1 MAKRLFTLA
10 IMSILAL
17 SAWADNTYVTPT
29 TRTATDEL
37 FRLER
42 QGDHAVY
49 FISGGSFLKSN
60 TLGATGSDE
69 LTNTWQVNADDRYI
83 GFTLPTGITFQQ
95 GDIITVT
102 GGLNGNYGSGRG
114 FTFKDGTSDASF
126 SKVVDVESSY
136 KANKRTTVSYTLTEG
151 DAIIGKSSLYVYRAG
166 TNAYVEKVT
175 ITRSGADDMVPEAV
189 SEKTWDLFS
198 LAQTN
203 NRSGNYYNHSAVNEN
218 LFYAKEMREFKQS
231 SNPLR
236 WGLQMTSEATNE
248 FDFTTAEKCLG
259 FMLPA
264 GTHYITV
271 YYVGNINLKVKT
283 GTSTTTLTGTEGTN
297 GADGSSCLVY
307 SYTRENFDT
316 PVFITRNG
324 SSNTTITKI
333 IVSESNTVTEI
344 ASVNISGLTV
354 PVKDENLK
362 TLSDLSTETEGVT
375 ISCITWNPE
384 ATIAAAN
391 TIYTATITM
400 TANTSYQ
407 FASEVSANAISEKNA
422 SVTRNSDT
430 QISVAYTFD
439 ATSADL
445 TDISS
450 ATVTLSQNSFPYT
463 GEAQAPT
470 INSVVLNEITLTAN
484 DDYTVDI
491 TGQTIVGN
499 YTATVTGIGA
509 YTGTAT
515 ANWSITQATNTLS
528 GTLSIE
534 GWTYGSAANSPSG
547 VTAAFGDVAYKYS
560 DAVDGTYG
568 TYEEKVN
575 GAVGTWWVKAY
586 VDGTDNYTA
595 VESDAVSFTIS
606 PATPVNP
613 TLTVT
618 QPSKGG
624 TIAADHS
631 GEVASGTQVTITVT
645 PTDGYQI
652 KSGTLKY
659 TYNDGE
665 DHEVAIDENTKTFS
679 MPAYNINVTA
689 EFEPITFTISYYGL
703 EGANLGG
710 MNPENYT
717 VETDDF
723 TLINPTKDNA
733 EFAGW
738 TGTELN
744 AASTS
749 VTISKGSTGNREY
762 TATWTDSTPTSYT
775 LTPTVSGNGE
785 IHVVANNTT
794 TKIDSATE
802 YDAGTQ
808 VQLVAVPNDGYQ
820 LSTWSGD
827 LANNDIPSSIWLN
840 AKNMTSNVNLTAT
853 FVAQPETVESISE
866 SRSWTFGSF
875 AAGTKLSGTKTYHY
889 NGLYICGHNQNHQN
903 LAGIETAGSN
913 SVAFEDGPTVNY
925 QNYLWLAGGQ
935 SPNNAGAE
943 PNVFVRDYVAF
954 KVAVPGTVYVYM
966 GGKTNNYCRIY
977 SGGTLKTT
985 DTALT
990 SDNTP
995 GQYKASVAAGEV
1007 VRIGTNSGAA
1017 YIYAIAFVPASYT
1030 FKATSGSNGSITVM
1044 KGEDDVTEAVAT
1056 EGGSTYNYGTSFT
1069 LTATANDGY
1078 HFVNWTDGEESVISI
1093 SNPYTISSL
1102 SANTTLKANFEADA
1116 HVHNFNYTVG
1126 TGDNTNILTATCQNT
1141 SCNLTE
1147 SKATLTLTADGGT
1160 YNGSAFSASTNL
1172 DVFNSA
1178 TGLGATVSINYTG
1191 DNSYNSTDAPANAG
1205 TYIATA
1211 TVTIG
1216 DTNYTLNKS
1225 FTIAKASI
1233 TELTITE
1240 LDAPVKGTALDT
1252 EVVCSTTG
1260 IESASVV
1267 WKKGET
1273 DATGNAEAST
1283 VYTAI
1288 VTLTASS
1295 NYVFAESPTVNAIS
1309 EKAGAVT
1316 RNNDT
1321 QISVAYTFDATTADD
1336 PVTHT
1341 LTVNVDDASHGSV
1354 TIIVAGE
1361 AASSGVAVAEGAS
1374 VSVTATANSGYTFKN
1389 WGNTELTANPYN
1401 FTMGTSDVNLTATF
1415 EEESKVNAEQTWTFN
1430 SITTGTQYKS
1440 IVEIGNG
1447 LYIRGSNGR
1456 SLSVSESDA
1465 AETITFSDNHEE
1477 EVSKT
1482 LVAANVPN
1490 GNAPTTAGNANGILG
1505 TIALNIN
1512 TAGTLYIK
1520 LKAGNFDNHTDNP
1533 RLRLQNSLGTLN
1545 QVTPTDGTTI
1555 HELKYSFENASVAYL
1570 NTAGNIFLNI
1580 YAIRFVP
1587 TPEATITAD
1596 ATQSKTYNGT
1606 AQALTASASAG
1617 GVTITYYTNADHS
1630 EGETTTAPTNAGTYY
1645 AIVSQS
1651 DANYTSTPV
1660 NVTFTILPKDL
1671 TITAMNQT
1679 VSIGGSIT
1687 EGVGLVTTNGL
1698 VEGDELTGI
1707 TLDAS
1712 STEAA
1717 TESGTIT
1724 PSNAVIKNSASNY
1737 NISYVT
1743 GTLTVVAGTQSYNIV
1758 VPSAVNGNSVSAN
1771 PTSATEGTGIT
1782 LTITTAE
1789 NYTLSSI
1796 NADNNVELSGSGE
1809 TRTFTMPAANVTI
1822 TATWTINQADTGDNA
1837 TSETYT
1843 VTETGGIEVS
1853 SVTTNINSSSITI
1866 PAKVGSANVTSIA
1879 NDAFDNV
1886 AKENIRS
1893 IDLSA
1898 TSITGVT
1905 VNRSS
1910 GIFNGFPEET
1920 MIYMPAGNTEAS
1932 GQKNVIIGGTC
1943 SDFVMT
1949 DEKSYNIPTSFTAM
1963 SATLSRSF
1971 TSDVTCT
1978 LCLPYAIPAATIA
1991 SFGKIY
1997 YFSGINGTTIQMT
2010 EQTGDLEANTPYI
2023 FVPNN
2028 AATGI
2033 TTTGSISVSMSDA
2046 ETHNNTAK
2054 FTFKG
2059 VYEHKVFSSTEISS
2073 GVYGFAA
2080 DADHGA
2086 ASVGQFVKASN
2097 GAWTEG
2103 MRAYLEYSEGDLTGT
2118 ASTRG
2123 EGLPDVLNV
2132 VLIHANGST
2141 TNIGRLELMT
2151 AEDGSPVY
2159 NLNGQRVDNSYK
2171 GLVIKNGKKVVVK

>member
-10 IMSILAL
+10 IMTILAL

-102 GGLNGNYGSGRG
+102 GGLNGNYSSGRG

-231 SNPLR
+231 SDPLR

-547 VTAAFGDVAYKYS
+547 VTAAFGTVAYKYS
-560 DAVDGTYG
+560 NAENGEYG
-568 TYEEKVN
+568 TYDAFVN

-606 PATPVNP
+606 EAPP
-613 TLTVT
+613 TSYAITVT
-618 QPSKGG
+618 QPES
-624 TIAADHS
+624 
-631 GEVASGTQVTITVT
+631 SGTVGVKVGNAEVTTANTTATAGQNITL
-645 PTDGYQI
+645 
-652 KSGTLKY
+652 S
-659 TYNDGE
+659 NR
-665 DHEVAIDENTKTFS
+665 
-679 MPAYNINVTA
+679 PA
-689 EFEPITFTISYYGL
+689 
-703 EGANLGG
+703 
-710 MNPENYT
+710 ENYT
-717 VETDDF
+717 F
-723 TLINPTKDNA
+723 T
-733 EFAGW
+733 
-738 TGTELN
+738 
-744 AASTS
+744 SYS
-749 VTISKGSTGNREY
+749 VTKAE
-762 TATWTDSTPTSYT
+762 
-775 LTPTVSGNGE
+775 
-785 IHVVANNTT
+785 
-794 TKIDSATE
+794 
-802 YDAGTQ
+802 
-808 VQLVAVPNDGYQ
+808 
-820 LSTWSGD
+820 SGD
-827 LANNDIPSSIWLN
+827 A
-840 AKNMTSNVNLTAT
+840 V
-853 FVAQPETVESISE
+853 TV
-866 SRSWTFGSF
+866 TDGSF
-875 AAGTKLSGTKTYHY
+875 T
-889 NGLYICGHNQNHQN
+889 
-903 LAGIETAGSN
+903 
-913 SVAFEDGPTVNY
+913 
-925 QNYLWLAGGQ
+925 
-935 SPNNAGAE
+935 
-943 PNVFVRDYVAF
+943 
-954 KVAVPGTVYVYM
+954 M
-966 GGKTNNYCRIY
+966 
-977 SGGTLKTT
+977 
-985 DTALT
+985 
-990 SDNTP
+990 
-995 GQYKASVAAGEV
+995 
-1007 VRIGTNSGAA
+1007 
-1017 YIYAIAFVPASYT
+1017 PA
-1030 FKATSGSNGSITVM
+1030 
-1044 KGEDDVTEAVAT
+1044 EAVIV
-1056 EGGSTYNYGTSFT
+1056 
-1069 LTATANDGY
+1069 TA
-1078 HFVNWTDGEESVISI
+1078 V
-1093 SNPYTISSL
+1093 
-1102 SANTTLKANFEADA
+1102 FEATP

-1126 TGDNTNILTATCQNT
+1126 TGDNTNILIATCQNT
-1141 SCNLTE
+1141 SCNLTDN
-1147 SKATLTLTADGGT
+1147 KATLTLTAEGGT
-1160 YNGSAFSASTNL
+1160 YNGSAFSATT
-1172 DVFNSA
+1172 DVDAFNVA
-1178 TGLGATVSINYTG
+1178 TGLSATVSINYTG
-1191 DNSYNSTDAPANAG
+1191 DNSYNSTDAPTNAG

-1240 LDAPVKGTALDT
+1240 LDAPVKGMALDT
-1252 EVVCSTTG
+1252 EVACSTTG

-1978 LCLPYAIPAATIA
+1978 LCLPYDVPAGNLR
-1991 SFGKIY
+1991 GKIY
-1997 YFSGINGTTIQMT
+1997 QFSEVEGTTVKMT
-2010 EQTGDLEANTPYI
+2010 EKENGLVANTPYI
-2023 FVPNN
+2023 FVPN
-2028 AATGI
+2028 ADATAI
-2033 TTTGSISVSMSDA
+2033 TVTGSINVSMSS
-2046 ETHNNTAK
+2046 TPNTSPGGQS

-2059 VYEHKVFSSTEISS
+2059 VYEHKKFSTDEISS

-2080 DADHGA
+2080 DNNHG
-2086 ASVGQFVKASN
+2086 ASVGEFTKAAN
-2097 GAWTEG
+2097 GAWIQG
-2103 MRAYLEYSEGDLTGT
+2103 MRAYLAYSGNLTDT
-2118 ASTRG
+2118 NVASTRG
-2123 EGLPDVLNV
+2123 TRTESLPEKLNV
-2132 VLIHANGST
+2132 VLVNVKGET

-2151 AEDGSPVY
+2151 AEDGSAIY
-2159 NLNGQRVDNSYK
+2159 NLNGQRVDKSYK
-2171 GLVIKNGKKVVVK
+2171 GIVIKHGKKVVIK

>member
-1 MAKRLFTLA
+1 MTKRLFTLA

-17 SAWADNTYVTPT
+17 SAWADETSWTWNFTDNNTWT
-29 TRTATDEL
+29 TAKI
-37 FRLER
+37 
-42 QGDHAVY
+42 V
-49 FISGGSFLKSN
+49 
-60 TLGATGSDE
+60 TGSDVTLNTGGTTPGNGEYGVTFNFVSDKASITSSGLGYLNASLDNTNVATSNYVSIEIPVGFQATFNFTSPATSGRAIYYTTDGSNTQTNISSNIIVYRNEGENPVTLKVWAKNPVKNSASQNIISSIVLEYLSNITYHRWTVNAIIKNTDTQIDTWTKDEIAEGSEFTAYLKKVIKYNEQYYE
-69 LTNTWQVNADDRYI
+69 LADDTYTGLFIQDTMNEDKVYSVNYQLSDDIIFFKEGEDITQSTVSETASGGAFCGYIGRPIAASAITIPNAGYYKAEALVMETRKSPVLTFWNGTDNYSNNNSAVGITIGDGIAGLNYSDKFQVNSSTTYYI
-83 GFTLPTGITFQQ
+83 GGTAKEGENAGYNNSLAFDYILIRRLSDPTVENLAAATPTYNGSAQNLVTTP
-95 GDIITVT
+95 TVT
-102 GGLNGNYGSGRG
+102 GGSIKYS
-114 FTFKDGTSDASF
+114 TTQDGTYTEAIPQGTNVGDYSVWY
-126 SKVVDVESSY
+126 KV
-136 KANKRTTVSYTLTEG
+136 TG
-151 DAIIGKSSLYVYRAG
+151 DA
-166 TNAYVEKVT
+166 T
-175 ITRSGADDMVPEAV
+175 
-189 SEKTWDLFS
+189 
-198 LAQTN
+198 
-203 NRSGNYYNHSAVNEN
+203 HS
-218 LFYAKEMREFKQS
+218 
-231 SNPLR
+231 
-236 WGLQMTSEATNE
+236 
-248 FDFTTAEKCLG
+248 D
-259 FMLPA
+259 
-264 GTHYITV
+264 
-271 YYVGNINLKVKT
+271 
-283 GTSTTTLTGTEGTN
+283 
-297 GADGSSCLVY
+297 
-307 SYTRENFDT
+307 
-316 PVFITRNG
+316 
-324 SSNTTITKI
+324 
-333 IVSESNTVTEI
+333 
-344 ASVNISGLTV
+344 
-354 PVKDENLK
+354 
-362 TLSDLSTETEGVT
+362 
-375 ISCITWNPE
+375 
-384 ATIAAAN
+384 IAA
-391 TIYTATITM
+391 T
-400 TANTSYQ
+400 Q
-407 FASEVSANAISEKNA
+407 VP
-422 SVTRNSDT
+422 SV
-430 QISVAYTFD
+430 
-439 ATSADL
+439 
-445 TDISS
+445 
-450 ATVTLSQNSFPYT
+450 
-463 GEAQAPT
+463 
-470 INSVVLNEITLTAN
+470 
-484 DDYTVDI
+484 
-491 TGQTIVGN
+491 
-499 YTATVTGIGA
+499 
-509 YTGTAT
+509 
-515 ANWSITQATNTLS
+515 SITQATNTLS

-534 GWTYGSAANSPSG
+534 DWTYGSAANSPSG

-1093 SNPYTISSL
+1093 SNLYTISSL

-1116 HVHNFNYTVG
+1116 HVHNFNYAVG
-1126 TGDNTNILTATCQNT
+1126 TGENTNILTATCQNT
-1141 SCNLTE
+1141 GCGLTE

-1191 DNSYNSTDAPANAG
+1191 DNLYNSTDAPTNSG
-1205 TYIATA
+1205 SYTATA

-1216 DTNYTLNKS
+1216 GTDYILT
-1225 FTIAKASI
+1225 KAFSI
-1233 TELTITE
+1233 SSVSDPTFNIQLPE
-1240 LDAPVKGTALDT
+1240 LDN
-1252 EVVCSTTG
+1252 
-1260 IESASVV
+1260 
-1267 WKKGET
+1267 
-1273 DATGNAEAST
+1273 GN
-1283 VYTAI
+1283 
-1288 VTLTASS
+1288 
-1295 NYVFAESPTVNAIS
+1295 
-1309 EKAGAVT
+1309 
-1316 RNNDT
+1316 
-1321 QISVAYTFDATTADD
+1321 
-1336 PVTHT
+1336 
-1341 LTVNVDDASHGSV
+1341 NVLASH
-1354 TIIVAGE
+1354 AY
-1361 AASSGVAVAEGAS
+1361 A
-1374 VSVTATANSGYTFKN
+1374 
-1389 WGNTELTANPYN
+1389 
-1401 FTMGTSDVNLTATF
+1401 
-1415 EEESKVNAEQTWTFN
+1415 
-1430 SITTGTQYKS
+1430 
-1440 IVEIGNG
+1440 
-1447 LYIRGSNGR
+1447 
-1456 SLSVSESDA
+1456 
-1465 AETITFSDNHEE
+1465 
-1477 EVSKT
+1477 
-1482 LVAANVPN
+1482 
-1490 GNAPTTAGNANGILG
+1490 
-1505 TIALNIN
+1505 
-1512 TAGTLYIK
+1512 TAGT
-1520 LKAGNFDNHTDNP
+1520 
-1533 RLRLQNSLGTLN
+1533 
-1545 QVTPTDGTTI
+1545 
-1555 HELKYSFENASVAYL
+1555 E
-1570 NTAGNIFLNI
+1570 
-1580 YAIRFVP
+1580 
-1587 TPEATITAD
+1587 
-1596 ATQSKTYNGT
+1596 
-1606 AQALTASASAG
+1606 
-1617 GVTITYYTNADHS
+1617 
-1630 EGETTTAPTNAGTYY
+1630 
-1645 AIVSQS
+1645 
-1651 DANYTSTPV
+1651 
-1660 NVTFTILPKDL
+1660 
-1671 TITAMNQT
+1671 
-1679 VSIGGSIT
+1679 
-1687 EGVGLVTTNGL
+1687 
-1698 VEGDELTGI
+1698 
-1707 TLDAS
+1707 
-1712 STEAA
+1712 
-1717 TESGTIT
+1717 
-1724 PSNAVIKNSASNY
+1724 
-1737 NISYVT
+1737 
-1743 GTLTVVAGTQSYNIV
+1743 
-1758 VPSAVNGNSVSAN
+1758 
-1771 PTSATEGTGIT
+1771 IT
-1782 LTITTAE
+1782 LTIVTAT
-1789 NYTLSSI
+1789 NYCLSSI
-1796 NADNNVELSGSGE
+1796 SVNNGVNLSGSGT
-1809 TRTFTMPAANVTI
+1809 TRTFIMPAADVTISATFTEITSENVDKQVTENVTV
-1822 TATWTINQADTGDNA
+1822 DNSNHA
-1837 TSETYT
+1837 T
-1843 VTETGGIEVS
+1843 VTSVEVGAS
-1853 SVTTNINSSSITI
+1853 TTSVTISGTVSG
-1866 PAKVGSANVTSIA
+1866 AQVTSIEES
-1879 NDAFDNV
+1879 AFSNV
-1886 AKENIRS
+1886 ENKDGIKS
-1893 IDLSA
+1893 VDLSA
-1898 TSITGVT
+1898 TAITGVE
-1905 VNRSS
+1905 VDRSN
-1910 GIFNGFPEET
+1910 GVFKGFPEET

-2171 GLVIKNGKKVVVK
+2171 GIVIKNGKKVIKK

>member
-1 MAKRLFTLA
+1 MTKRLFTLA
-10 IMSILAL
+10 MMFICAFGAWADDWYGKIDFRSWAAESITSGTLTLSLDGTEINNTGLYLLNNPTANVDGKSDLNLHGRIALTTLTPSNNKNIDIRNNGSGNSSTGLRNYQGAATTLSILDLKEGDRVKIICSEEAVKITPTNSHKVLGEANTEEVIWTSGDIYVMDEDGRLDVSFGDGSSQKYIYSIEITEKPASIVYDFARAESIVINSTGDTNPKLYYGDGSSTSNQSYYSIDTPNTNSRVGWSATTNITKVDGGMKVTSGNRYLAIKNLQLGETIRIGYIGGTLKCALYNNSGTRGDIISKNGTAL
-17 SAWADNTYVTPT
+17 SA
-29 TRTATDEL
+29 
-37 FRLER
+37 
-42 QGDHAVY
+42 GDV
-49 FISGGSFLKSN
+49 ISSN
-60 TLGATGSDE
+60 DE
-69 LTNTWQVNADDRYI
+69 LTVTNVDDTYNYVV
-83 GFTLPTGITFQQ
+83 FLPDNNCVISQ
-95 GDIITVT
+95 IY
-102 GGLNGNYGSGRG
+102 LNSQ
-114 FTFKDGTSDASF
+114 
-126 SKVVDVESSY
+126 E
-136 KANKRTTVSYTLTEG
+136 TVSTPSISTEAG
-151 DAIIGKSSLYVYRAG
+151 DGE
-166 TNAYVEKVT
+166 TTVT
-175 ITRSGADDMVPEAV
+175 ITGGTSSPE
-189 SEKTWDLFS
+189 
-198 LAQTN
+198 
-203 NRSGNYYNHSAVNEN
+203 
-218 LFYAKEMREFKQS
+218 
-231 SNPLR
+231 SN
-236 WGLQMTSEATNE
+236 S
-248 FDFTTAEKCLG
+248 
-259 FMLPA
+259 
-264 GTHYITV
+264 
-271 YYVGNINLKVKT
+271 VKT
-283 GTSTTTLTGTEGTN
+283 YYTTDGNDPTTDSNLYTEPFSVSSGCMVKAISISATGTESTTASEEVTVTAISRAITIGTHN
-297 GADGSSCLVY
+297 
-307 SYTRENFDT
+307 
-316 PVFITRNG
+316 NG
-324 SSNTTITKI
+324 SLETSVTEATKETIVTITATPNNGYYLSSITITKTEDETQYMKI
-333 IVSESNTVTEI
+333 TDGSNTFE
-344 ASVNISGLTV
+344 
-354 PVKDENLK
+354 
-362 TLSDLSTETEGVT
+362 
-375 ISCITWNPE
+375 
-384 ATIAAAN
+384 
-391 TIYTATITM
+391 
-400 TANTSYQ
+400 
-407 FASEVSANAISEKNA
+407 
-422 SVTRNSDT
+422 
-430 QISVAYTFD
+430 
-439 ATSADL
+439 
-445 TDISS
+445 
-450 ATVTLSQNSFPYT
+450 
-463 GEAQAPT
+463 
-470 INSVVLNEITLTAN
+470 
-484 DDYTVDI
+484 
-491 TGQTIVGN
+491 
-499 YTATVTGIGA
+499 
-509 YTGTAT
+509 
-515 ANWSITQATNTLS
+515 
-528 GTLSIE
+528 
-534 GWTYGSAANSPSG
+534 
-547 VTAAFGDVAYKYS
+547 
-560 DAVDGTYG
+560 
-568 TYEEKVN
+568 
-575 GAVGTWWVKAY
+575 
-586 VDGTDNYTA
+586 
-595 VESDAVSFTIS
+595 
-606 PATPVNP
+606 
-613 TLTVT
+613 
-618 QPSKGG
+618 
-624 TIAADHS
+624 
-631 GEVASGTQVTITVT
+631 
-645 PTDGYQI
+645 
-652 KSGTLKY
+652 
-659 TYNDGE
+659 
-665 DHEVAIDENTKTFS
+665 
-679 MPAYNINVTA
+679 MPAYAVTVSA
-689 EFEPITFTISYYGL
+689 TFMRTQYTITYDLNGGSVATDNPTTYDVNTTTFTLTNPIK
-703 EGANLGG
+703 EG
-710 MNPENYT
+710 YT
-717 VETDDF
+717 
-723 TLINPTKDNA
+723 
-733 EFAGW
+733 FAGW
-738 TGTELN
+738 TGTGLD
-744 AASTS
+744 AATTI
-749 VTISKGSTGNREY
+749 VTIAKGSTGNREY
-762 TATWTDSTPTSYT
+762 TATW
-775 LTPTVSGNGE
+775 
-785 IHVVANNTT
+785 
-794 TKIDSATE
+794 
-802 YDAGTQ
+802 
-808 VQLVAVPNDGYQ
+808 
-820 LSTWSGD
+820 
-827 LANNDIPSSIWLN
+827 
-840 AKNMTSNVNLTAT
+840 
-853 FVAQPETVESISE
+853 
-866 SRSWTFGSF
+866 
-875 AAGTKLSGTKTYHY
+875 
-889 NGLYICGHNQNHQN
+889 NQE
-903 LAGIETAGSN
+903 A
-913 SVAFEDGPTVNY
+913 
-925 QNYLWLAGGQ
+925 
-935 SPNNAGAE
+935 
-943 PNVFVRDYVAF
+943 
-954 KVAVPGTVYVYM
+954 
-966 GGKTNNYCRIY
+966 
-977 SGGTLKTT
+977 
-985 DTALT
+985 
-990 SDNTP
+990 
-995 GQYKASVAAGEV
+995 
-1007 VRIGTNSGAA
+1007 
-1017 YIYAIAFVPASYT
+1017 PASYDIIVT
-1030 FKATSGSNGSITVM
+1030 QPEAGGTVGV
-1044 KGEDDVTEAVAT
+1044 KVGNVEVTTANT
-1056 EGGSTYNYGTSFT
+1056 
-1069 LTATANDGY
+1069 TATADQIITLSNRPAENYTFTTYSVTKTSGGAA
-1078 HFVNWTDGEESVISI
+1078 VEVTDGSFTMPAEGV
-1093 SNPYTISSL
+1093 TVT
-1102 SANTTLKANFEADA
+1102 AVFEPTA
-1116 HVHNFNYTVG
+1116 HVHNFIYAVG
-1126 TGDNTNILTATCQNT
+1126 TGDNTNILIATCQNP
-1141 SCNLTE
+1141 SCNLTDN
-1147 SKATLTLTADGGT
+1147 KATLTLTAEGGT
-1160 YNGSAFSASTNL
+1160 YNGSAFSATT
-1172 DVFNSA
+1172 DVDAFNVA
-1178 TGLGATVSINYTG
+1178 TGLSATVSINYTG
-1191 DNSYNSTDAPANAG
+1191 DNSYNSTDAPTNAG

-1336 PVTHT
+1336 PVTPT

-1533 RLRLQNSLGTLN
+1533 RLRLQNSSGTLN

-1555 HELKYSFENASVAYL
+1555 YELKYSFGNASVAYL

-1651 DANYTSTPV
+1651 DANYISTPV
-1660 NVTFTILPKDL
+1660 NVTFTIQPKDL
-1671 TITAMNQT
+1671 TITAKNQT

-1687 EGVGLVTTNGL
+1687 DGVGLVTTNGL

-1707 TLDAS
+1707 TLAAS

-1724 PSNAVIKNSASNY
+1724 PSNAVIKNGASNY
-1737 NISYVT
+1737 NISYVA

-1822 TATWTINQADTGDNA
+1822 TATWTVNQADTGDNA

-2086 ASVGQFVKASN
+2086 TSVGQFVKASN

-2103 MRAYLEYSEGDLTGT
+2103 MRAYLAYSGNLSETGVAT
-2118 ASTRG
+2118 TRG
-2123 EGLPDVLNV
+2123 EGLPEYLNV
-2132 VLIHANGST
+2132 VLVSASGST

-2171 GLVIKNGKKVVVK
+2171 GIVIKNGKKVIKK